1 MNRSTLNM
9 SGLEKEK
16 KKIST
21 GCALEIH
28 RVSQQSLCLL
38 FVQLEESLKCLEG
51 TVPIASRT
59 DFSFQFSGLFSAIS
73 LIIAHL

>member
-16 KKIST
+16 KNIST

-38 FVQLEESLKCLEG
+38 FVQLEESLKC
-51 TVPIASRT
+51 
-59 DFSFQFSGLFSAIS
+59 
-73 LIIAHL
+73 